1 QSCIFPFTF
10 NSVSYTSCTT
20 INDTQQWCSPSPIYT
35 GQRLY
40 CTPSTSVPVSSC
52 GVSSVI
58 NPNTCSQTVPTTNP
72 LLFLFTPCS
81 VGTVTSIS
89 PVQGVAGTA
98 ITITGTNFGTNNCEN
113 QVFIGSIYQCPI
125 TSVSSTQIVC
135 QIGSNSSLDASTI
148 QNISVARD
156 QQGFLINNG
165 LLQFQFQ
172 ASVTNF
178 SPNQGSILGGTQV
191 TINGNGFAP
200 ANTRVIIG
208 IIDYTSQST
217 ITYSQITFAT
227 PSVPSNLYINQA
239 IPVTILIGTNRA
251 ICPSA
256 TCMFQWST
264 SDTPFVDSVSPTAI
278 TGTQMLTLTGRN
290 LAANP
295 TAAIPSNTHVTIN
308 GTSCNVTSITNS
320 TILCQISGAAA
331 GNYSILVS
339 IDGVGNAASVASLIS
354 TAALS
359 SVSPMTIGTNG
370 GVLLTI
376 NGNGFASNINNV
388 QVNVGSSSCA
398 IVQVT
403 QNQIQCIAPAR
414 GSNGSPAVISVIS
427 NGVLFPST
435 LSLTYSTTV
444 TPTISS
450 VSPTSG
456 SASQLLTI
464 TGTNFVSNE
473 TSVVVGNVPCAIFSV
488 SMTSIACTVGSSPAG
503 SQPVIVQVTS
513 AGNSN
518 SNVQFQYALRVNSVA
533 PARGSYGGGQLLT
546 IVGDGFDGSN
556 LTITLCSQTCQS
568 ITVLSNTQVT
578 CITPAATASVSDTT
592 CSLIVSIGGLTQTVS
607 YVYQA
612 NLTASVT
619 SVSPTRGGTGGGTTL
634 TITGTNF
641 P

>member
-1 QSCIFPFTF
+1 VF
-10 NSVSYTSCTT
+10 
-20 INDTQQWCSPSPIYT
+20 
-35 GQRLY
+35 
-40 CTPSTSVPVSSC
+40 
-52 GVSSVI
+52 
-58 NPNTCSQTVPTTNP
+58 
-72 LLFLFTPCS
+72 FLF
-81 VGTVTSIS
+81 IH
-89 PVQGVAGTA
+89 
-98 ITITGTNFGTNNCEN
+98 
-113 QVFIGSIYQCPI
+113 
-125 TSVSSTQIVC
+125 
-135 QIGSNSSLDASTI
+135 L
-148 QNISVARD
+148 
-156 QQGFLINNG
+156 
-165 LLQFQFQ
+165 
-172 ASVTNF
+172 
-178 SPNQGSILGGTQV
+178 GSILGGTQV

-208 IIDYTSQST
+208 RIDYTSQST
-217 ITYSQITFAT
+217 ITYSQIIFTT

-251 ICPSA
+251 ICSSA

-264 SDTPFVDSVSPTAI
+264 SDTPFIDSVSPTAI
-278 TGTQMLTLTGRN
+278 TGTQILTLTGRN

-295 TAAIPSNTHVTIN
+295 TAAIPSNTHVSIN